1 MQILQNVLHSLT
13 KRKKQAGKVTVTAAV
28 AAVFIAVI
36 VVSANGILSYQ
47 KAVTKKTFGGWFIM
61 ENSSNGTQSEELKT
75 HPYLAGSGKA
85 VNTAV
90 YSVSELSST
99 EIKIGYMDS
108 MAAQLASLTLLK
120 GAMPQN
126 NDEIAVERHTLETL
140 GYSEELGQTI
150 TVSYPDKNN
159 KTSIYEKQLAVR
171 EYTLTGVLED
181 YAAYWDSGSYMPV
194 MLVTQIEAENYA
206 QTESVT
212 TLYALNEDIHTAD
225 YRQIYQG
232 MYKVSTADTKL
243 IYNSKTYDSHE
254 TDFGKMSIYA
264 GCFAL
269 AAGIFV
275 TAAVL
280 WTYQRERRTAYR
292 QFERMGMTC
301 FCRAWYQLT
310 ELCVL
315 IVPAAVVGTAAG
327 IGIVWL
333 ILWILLQR
341 QNAQAQLTLTAFGS
355 VAAWTAVFCVITALW
370 GLYAAQRV
378 DREKQKQKKKLSV
391 WTMRYGQ
398 HVIKAGF
405 TGIVVLAVLVCTQ
418 KMSAVQKAYTHEK
431 RQPDLMITPDGIIDE
446 GNSDTA
452 SESSGTTSSET
463 VLDGEKVMMDYKYDT
478 GKMRVIHGLPQS
490 LTAYIGQ
497 MSGIDKTDTALVQ
510 NWMVLYYKTKN
521 DTEFYKQ
528 YIEENGLENFLN
540 KGVMKYEMP
549 AYSGTRTMTH
559 FVFSKFNGTRS
570 LDYYVAANRAVY
582 EELEDYI
589 DEEYRDYEAFER
601 GEQAVLVIQKGAA
614 GEYVDTCKAGD
625 TLSSSSDYFYWM
637 NNNHSSYAV
646 SELYQECADYMQKMR
661 FSTAEFDAVEEIL
674 SDMDDKQEDEIRQE
688 IQELPE
694 TLQEKILYRY
704 RAGKNIYKSENPVT
718 VAAVV
723 YLDEENETAFYEKF
737 PILKEMNAQEYW
749 IMPESVVYNRY
760 QLSAKRMCT
769 VMEKEY
775 DPEQY
780 RDLGQNVMTVS
791 YGLSALYQA
800 TDEVLRAYL
809 DSYGYSYAS
818 HFEENNV
825 YRIQYL
831 NQLFFYG
838 ITIAGILLLYGLIL
852 VVWSLFYL
860 QEQKKRIRL
869 LMELGMERSAIYTD
883 EMQNCSL
890 ATVPGAVMAGI
901 LFYAAGTVQGG
912 PALGSLQT
920 AGIAAAVAGTGLL
933 LTALIYVRI
942 GKSSL
947 TGADKWNRIQK

>member
-28 AAVFIAVI
+28 AGVFIAAI

-159 KTSIYEKQLAVR
+159 KTSIFEKQLTVR

-232 MYKVSTADTKL
+232 MYKASTADTKL

-254 TDFGKMSIYA
+254 TDFGKMSFYA

-292 QFERMGMTC
+292 QFERMGMTR

-378 DREKQKQKKKLSV
+378 DREKQKKKLSV

-431 RQPDLMITPDGIIDE
+431 RQPDLIITPDGIIDE

-570 LDYYVAANRAVY
+570 LDYYVAENRAVY

-625 TLSSSSDYFYWM
+625 TLSSSLDYFYWM

-646 SELYQECADYMQKMR
+646 SELYQEYADYMQKMR
-661 FSTAEFDAVEEIL
+661 FSTAEFDAAEEIL

-852 VVWSLFYL
+852 VVWSLVL
-860 QEQKKRIRL
+860 
-869 LMELGMERSAIYTD
+869 SA
-883 EMQNCSL
+883 
-890 ATVPGAVMAGI
+890 GAEKEDTS
-901 LFYAAGTVQGG
+901 FNGTWN
-912 PALGSLQT
+912 
-920 AGIAAAVAGTGLL
+920 
-933 LTALIYVRI
+933 
-942 GKSSL
+942 
-947 TGADKWNRIQK
+947 GAECHLYR

>member
-36 VVSANGILSYQ
+36 VVSAKGILSYQ

-75 HPYLAGSGKA
+75 HPYLAESGKA

-159 KTSIYEKQLAVR
+159 KTSIFEKQLTVR

-232 MYKVSTADTKL
+232 MYKASTADTKL

-254 TDFGKMSIYA
+254 MDFGKMSFYA

-292 QFERMGMTC
+292 QFERMGMTR

-418 KMSAVQKAYTHEK
+418 KMSAVQKAYIHEK
-431 RQPDLMITPDGIIDE
+431 RQPDLIITPDGIIDE

-646 SELYQECADYMQKMR
+646 SELYQEYSDYVRKMS
-661 FSTAEFDAVEEIL
+661 FSTAEFDAAQEIL

-737 PILKEMNAQEYW
+737 PMLKEMNAQEYW

-760 QLSAKRMCT
+760 QLSAKRMCM

-780 RDLGQNVMTVS
+780 RDLGHNVMTVS

-800 TDEVLRAYL
+800 TDEILRAYM
-809 DSYGYSYAS
+809 DSYGYSYVS

-825 YRIQYL
+825 YRIRYL
-831 NQLFFYG
+831 NRLLFYG
-838 ITIAGILLLYGLIL
+838 ITIIGILLLYGLIIT
-852 VVWSLFYL
+852 VWSLFYL
-860 QEQKKRIRL
+860 QEQKKRVCL
-869 LMELGMERSAIYTD
+869 LMELGMERQAVFAD
-883 EMQNCSL
+883 EMQNCCL
-890 ATVPGAVMAGI
+890 AMGAGALAAAGI
-901 LFYAAGTVQGG
+901 FMIVGVFTHS
-912 PALGSLQT
+912 PAIHILQT
-920 AGIAAAVAGTGLL
+920 AGIAVAIAGAGCLI
-933 LTALIYVRI
+933 TALIYVRI
-942 GKSSL
+942 GKSSQ

>member
-159 KTSIYEKQLAVR
+159 KTSIFEKQLTVR

-232 MYKVSTADTKL
+232 MYKASTADTKL

-254 TDFGKMSIYA
+254 TDFGKMSFYA

-292 QFERMGMTC
+292 QFERMGMTR

-315 IVPAAVVGTAAG
+315 IVPSAVVGTAAG

-378 DREKQKQKKKLSV
+378 DREKQKKKLSV

-431 RQPDLMITPDGIIDE
+431 RQPDLIITPDGIIDE

-570 LDYYVAANRAVY
+570 LDYYVAENRAVY

-625 TLSSSSDYFYWM
+625 TLSSSLDYFYWM

-646 SELYQECADYMQKMR
+646 SELYQEYADYMQKMR
-661 FSTAEFDAVEEIL
+661 FSTAEFDAAEEIL

-920 AGIAAAVAGTGLL
+920 AGIAAVVAGTGLL

-942 GKSSL
+942 GKSSQ

>member
-1 MQILQNVLHSLT
+1 
-13 KRKKQAGKVTVTAAV
+13 
-28 AAVFIAVI
+28 
-36 VVSANGILSYQ
+36 
-47 KAVTKKTFGGWFIM
+47 
-61 ENSSNGTQSEELKT
+61 
-75 HPYLAGSGKA
+75 
-85 VNTAV
+85 
-90 YSVSELSST
+90 
-99 EIKIGYMDS
+99 
-108 MAAQLASLTLLK
+108 
-120 GAMPQN
+120 
-126 NDEIAVERHTLETL
+126 
-140 GYSEELGQTI
+140 
-150 TVSYPDKNN
+150 
-159 KTSIYEKQLAVR
+159 
-171 EYTLTGVLED
+171 
-181 YAAYWDSGSYMPV
+181 
-194 MLVTQIEAENYA
+194 
-206 QTESVT
+206 
-212 TLYALNEDIHTAD
+212 
-225 YRQIYQG
+225 
-232 MYKVSTADTKL
+232 
-243 IYNSKTYDSHE
+243 
-254 TDFGKMSIYA
+254 
-264 GCFAL
+264 
-269 AAGIFV
+269 
-275 TAAVL
+275 
-280 WTYQRERRTAYR
+280 
-292 QFERMGMTC
+292 
-301 FCRAWYQLT
+301 
-310 ELCVL
+310 
-315 IVPAAVVGTAAG
+315 
-327 IGIVWL
+327 
-333 ILWILLQR
+333 
-341 QNAQAQLTLTAFGS
+341 
-355 VAAWTAVFCVITALW
+355 
-370 GLYAAQRV
+370 
-378 DREKQKQKKKLSV
+378 
-391 WTMRYGQ
+391 MRYGQ

-418 KMSAVQKAYTHEK
+418 KMSAVQKAYIHEK
-431 RQPDLMITPDGIIDE
+431 RQPDLIITPDGIIDE

-528 YIEENGLENFLN
+528 YVEENGLENFLN

-601 GEQAVLVIQKGAA
+601 GEQAVLVIQKGSA

-625 TLSSSSDYFYWM
+625 TLSSSLDYFYWM

-661 FSTAEFDAVEEIL
+661 FSTAEFDAAEEIL

-688 IQELPE
+688 IQELQE

-704 RAGKNIYKSENPVT
+704 RYSKNVYQSENPIT

-723 YLDEENETAFYEKF
+723 YLDEENEAAFYEKF
-737 PILKEMNAQEYW
+737 PILREMNAQEYW

-760 QLSAKRMCT
+760 QLFAKRMCT

-775 DPEQY
+775 DPAQY
-780 RDLGQNVMTVS
+780 QDLRENVVTVS

-800 TDEVLRAYL
+800 ADEVLRAYL
-809 DSYGYSYAS
+809 DSYGYSYVS

-860 QEQKKRIRL
+860 QEQKKRMRRFN
-869 LMELGMERSAIYTD
+869 GTW
-883 EMQNCSL
+883 N
-890 ATVPGAVMAGI
+890 GAECH
-901 LFYAAGTVQGG
+901 LY
-912 PALGSLQT
+912 
-920 AGIAAAVAGTGLL
+920 
-933 LTALIYVRI
+933 R
-942 GKSSL
+942 
-947 TGADKWNRIQK
+947 

>member
-159 KTSIYEKQLAVR
+159 KTSIFEKQLTVR

-232 MYKVSTADTKL
+232 MYKASTADTKL

-254 TDFGKMSIYA
+254 TDFGKMSFYA

-292 QFERMGMTC
+292 QFERMGMTR

-378 DREKQKQKKKLSV
+378 DREKQKKKLSV

-431 RQPDLMITPDGIIDE
+431 RQPDLIITPDGIIDE

-570 LDYYVAANRAVY
+570 LDYYVAENRAVY

-625 TLSSSSDYFYWM
+625 TLSSSLDYFYWM

-646 SELYQECADYMQKMR
+646 SELYQEYADYMQKMR
-661 FSTAEFDAVEEIL
+661 FSTAEFDAAEEIL

-920 AGIAAAVAGTGLL
+920 AGIDVEVVGTGLL
-933 LTALIYVRI
+933 ITEMIYIKI
-942 GKSSL
+942 GKRSHKV
-947 TGADKWNRIQK
+947 ADKCNRIQK

>member
-159 KTSIYEKQLAVR
+159 KTSIFEKQLTVR

-232 MYKVSTADTKL
+232 MYKASTADTKL

-254 TDFGKMSIYA
+254 TDFGKMSFYA

-292 QFERMGMTC
+292 QFERMGMTR

-378 DREKQKQKKKLSV
+378 DREKQKKKLSV

-431 RQPDLMITPDGIIDE
+431 RQPDLIITPDGIIDE

-570 LDYYVAANRAVY
+570 LDYYVVENRAVY

-625 TLSSSSDYFYWM
+625 TLSSSLDYFYWM

-646 SELYQECADYMQKMR
+646 SELYQEYADYMQKMR
-661 FSTAEFDAVEEIL
+661 FSTAEFDAAEEIL

-920 AGIAAAVAGTGLL
+920 AGIAAVVAGTGLL

-942 GKSSL
+942 GKSSQ

>member
-159 KTSIYEKQLAVR
+159 KTSIFEKQLTVR

-232 MYKVSTADTKL
+232 MYKASTADTKL

-254 TDFGKMSIYA
+254 TDFGKMSFYA

-292 QFERMGMTC
+292 QFERMGMTR

-378 DREKQKQKKKLSV
+378 DREKQKKKLSV

-431 RQPDLMITPDGIIDE
+431 RQPDLIITPDGIIDE

-570 LDYYVAANRAVY
+570 LDYYVAENRAVY

-625 TLSSSSDYFYWM
+625 TLSSSLDYFYWM

-646 SELYQECADYMQKMR
+646 SELYQEYADYMQKMR
-661 FSTAEFDAVEEIL
+661 FSTAEFDAAEEIL

-852 VVWSLFYL
+852 VVWSLVL
-860 QEQKKRIRL
+860 
-869 LMELGMERSAIYTD
+869 SA
-883 EMQNCSL
+883 
-890 ATVPGAVMAGI
+890 GAEKEDTS
-901 LFYAAGTVQGG
+901 FNGTWN
-912 PALGSLQT
+912 
-920 AGIAAAVAGTGLL
+920 
-933 LTALIYVRI
+933 
-942 GKSSL
+942 
-947 TGADKWNRIQK
+947 GAECHLYR

>member
-1 MQILQNVLHSLT
+1 MQSFQNVLHSLA
-13 KRKKQAGKVTVTAAV
+13 KRKKQAGKVPATAAAV
-28 AAVFIAVI
+28 AVFIAVL
-36 VVSANGILSYQ
+36 VVSADGISGYQ
-47 KAVTKKTFGGWFIM
+47 KVVTKKTFGGWFIM
-61 ENSSNGTQSEELKT
+61 ENSSVGTKSEELKN
-75 HPYLAGSGKA
+75 HPYLTRSGTA

-90 YSVSELSST
+90 YTDSVLSST
-99 EIKIGYMDS
+99 DIKIGYMDS
-108 MAAQLASLTLLK
+108 EAVQLSSLTLMK
-120 GAMPQN
+120 GEMPHSK
-126 NDEIAVERHTLETL
+126 DEIAVQRHTLETL

-150 TVSYPDKNN
+150 TVFYSDKNN
-159 KTSIYEKQLAVR
+159 KTSIYEKQIELR
-171 EYTLTGVLED
+171 EYKLTGVLED
-181 YAAYWDSGSYMPV
+181 YASYWDGGSYMPV
-194 MLVTQIEAENYA
+194 MLITQEEAESYE
-206 QTESVT
+206 QTASVT
-212 TLYALNEDIHTAD
+212 TLYALNENIHTTD
-225 YRQIYQG
+225 YRQVYQG
-232 MYKVSTADTKL
+232 MYAASTADTKL
-243 IYNSKTYDSHE
+243 IYNSKVYDSHG
-254 TDFGKMSIYA
+254 TDFGKMASYA

-275 TAAVL
+275 TAAVI
-280 WTYQRERRTAYR
+280 WTYQRERQAAYR
-292 QFERMGMTC
+292 QFDRMGVSLLY
-301 FCRAWYQLT
+301 RIRYQFI

-315 IVPAAVVGTAAG
+315 MIPAAVAGTAAG
-327 IGIVWL
+327 VGIVWL
-333 ILWILLQR
+333 VLWILLQR

-355 VAAWTAVFCVITALW
+355 VAAWTACFCIITVLW
-370 GLYAAQRV
+370 GLFAAQKAG
-378 DREKQKQKKKLSV
+378 REKQKKKLAV

-418 KMSAVQKAYTHEK
+418 KMSAVQKAYIHEK
-431 RQPDLMITPDGIIDE
+431 RQPDLIITPDGIIDE

-528 YIEENGLENFLN
+528 YVEENGLENFLN

-661 FSTAEFDAVEEIL
+661 FSTAEFDAAEEIL

-694 TLQEKILYRY
+694 MLQEKILYRY
-704 RAGKNIYKSENPVT
+704 RDSKNVYQSENPIT

-723 YLDEENETAFYEKF
+723 YLDEENEAAFYEKF
-737 PILKEMNAQEYW
+737 PILREMNAQEYW

-775 DPEQY
+775 DPAQY
-780 RDLGQNVMTVS
+780 QDLRENVVTVS

-800 TDEVLRAYL
+800 ADEVLRAYL
-809 DSYGYSYAS
+809 DSYGYSYVS

-838 ITIAGILLLYGLIL
+838 ITIAGVLVLYGLIL

-860 QEQKKRIRL
+860 QEQKGRTRL
-869 LMELGMERSAIYTD
+869 LMELGMERSAIYAD

-942 GKSSL
+942 GKSSQ

>member
-1 MQILQNVLHSLT
+1 
-13 KRKKQAGKVTVTAAV
+13 
-28 AAVFIAVI
+28 
-36 VVSANGILSYQ
+36 
-47 KAVTKKTFGGWFIM
+47 
-61 ENSSNGTQSEELKT
+61 
-75 HPYLAGSGKA
+75 
-85 VNTAV
+85 
-90 YSVSELSST
+90 
-99 EIKIGYMDS
+99 
-108 MAAQLASLTLLK
+108 
-120 GAMPQN
+120 
-126 NDEIAVERHTLETL
+126 
-140 GYSEELGQTI
+140 
-150 TVSYPDKNN
+150 
-159 KTSIYEKQLAVR
+159 
-171 EYTLTGVLED
+171 
-181 YAAYWDSGSYMPV
+181 
-194 MLVTQIEAENYA
+194 
-206 QTESVT
+206 
-212 TLYALNEDIHTAD
+212 
-225 YRQIYQG
+225 
-232 MYKVSTADTKL
+232 
-243 IYNSKTYDSHE
+243 
-254 TDFGKMSIYA
+254 
-264 GCFAL
+264 
-269 AAGIFV
+269 
-275 TAAVL
+275 
-280 WTYQRERRTAYR
+280 
-292 QFERMGMTC
+292 
-301 FCRAWYQLT
+301 
-310 ELCVL
+310 
-315 IVPAAVVGTAAG
+315 
-327 IGIVWL
+327 
-333 ILWILLQR
+333 
-341 QNAQAQLTLTAFGS
+341 
-355 VAAWTAVFCVITALW
+355 
-370 GLYAAQRV
+370 
-378 DREKQKQKKKLSV
+378 
-391 WTMRYGQ
+391 
-398 HVIKAGF
+398 
-405 TGIVVLAVLVCTQ
+405 
-418 KMSAVQKAYTHEK
+418 
-431 RQPDLMITPDGIIDE
+431 
-446 GNSDTA
+446 
-452 SESSGTTSSET
+452 
-463 VLDGEKVMMDYKYDT
+463 
-478 GKMRVIHGLPQS
+478 MRVIHGLPQS

-570 LDYYVAANRAVY
+570 LDYYVAENRAVY

-661 FSTAEFDAVEEIL
+661 FSTAEFDAAEEIL

-704 RAGKNIYKSENPVT
+704 RAGKNMYKSENPVT

-933 LTALIYVRI
+933 LTALIYVKI
-942 GKSSL
+942 GKSGK
-947 TGADKWNRIQK
+947 TGADRWNKMGK

>member
-1 MQILQNVLHSLT
+1 M
-13 KRKKQAGKVTVTAAV
+13 
-28 AAVFIAVI
+28 
-36 VVSANGILSYQ
+36 
-47 KAVTKKTFGGWFIM
+47 
-61 ENSSNGTQSEELKT
+61 
-75 HPYLAGSGKA
+75 
-85 VNTAV
+85 
-90 YSVSELSST
+90 
-99 EIKIGYMDS
+99 
-108 MAAQLASLTLLK
+108 
-120 GAMPQN
+120 
-126 NDEIAVERHTLETL
+126 
-140 GYSEELGQTI
+140 
-150 TVSYPDKNN
+150 
-159 KTSIYEKQLAVR
+159 
-171 EYTLTGVLED
+171 
-181 YAAYWDSGSYMPV
+181 
-194 MLVTQIEAENYA
+194 
-206 QTESVT
+206 
-212 TLYALNEDIHTAD
+212 
-225 YRQIYQG
+225 
-232 MYKVSTADTKL
+232 
-243 IYNSKTYDSHE
+243 
-254 TDFGKMSIYA
+254 
-264 GCFAL
+264 
-269 AAGIFV
+269 
-275 TAAVL
+275 
-280 WTYQRERRTAYR
+280 
-292 QFERMGMTC
+292 
-301 FCRAWYQLT
+301 
-310 ELCVL
+310 
-315 IVPAAVVGTAAG
+315 
-327 IGIVWL
+327 
-333 ILWILLQR
+333 
-341 QNAQAQLTLTAFGS
+341 
-355 VAAWTAVFCVITALW
+355 
-370 GLYAAQRV
+370 
-378 DREKQKQKKKLSV
+378 
-391 WTMRYGQ
+391 
-398 HVIKAGF
+398 
-405 TGIVVLAVLVCTQ
+405 LAVLVCTQ
-418 KMSAVQKAYTHEK
+418 KMSAVQKAYIHEK
-431 RQPDLMITPDGIIDE
+431 RQPDLIITPDGIIDE

-661 FSTAEFDAVEEIL
+661 FSTAEFDAAEEIL

-780 RDLGQNVMTVS
+780 RDLGQNVMMVS

-809 DSYGYSYAS
+809 DSYGYSYVS

-890 ATVPGAVMAGI
+890 ATVTGTVMAGI

-920 AGIAAAVAGTGLL
+920 AGIAAAIAGTGLL
-933 LTALIYVRI
+933 LTALIYVKI
-942 GKSSL
+942 WKSGK
-947 TGADKWNRIQK
+947 TGADRWNKMGK

>member
-1 MQILQNVLHSLT
+1 MQSLQNVLHSLV
-13 KRKKQAGKVTVTAAV
+13 KRKKQAGKVAATAAA

-85 VNTAV
+85 VNTAA

-99 EIKIGYMDS
+99 DIKIGYMDS

-159 KTSIYEKQLAVR
+159 KTSIYEKQLTVR

-232 MYKVSTADTKL
+232 MYKASTADTKL

-254 TDFGKMSIYA
+254 TDFGKMSFYA

-292 QFERMGMTC
+292 QFERMGMTR

-341 QNAQAQLTLTAFGS
+341 QNAQAQLTLTAFSS

-418 KMSAVQKAYTHEK
+418 KMSAVQNAYTHEK

-661 FSTAEFDAVEEIL
+661 FSTAEFDAAEEIL

-760 QLSAKRMCT
+760 QSAAKRMCT

-775 DPEQY
+775 DPAQY
-780 RDLGQNVMTVS
+780 QDLRENVIAVS
-791 YGLSALYQA
+791 YGLSTLYQA

-809 DSYGYSYAS
+809 DSYGYSYVS

-825 YRIQYL
+825 YRIRYL

-838 ITIAGILLLYGLIL
+838 ITIIGILLLYGLIL
-852 VVWSLFYL
+852 AVWSLFYL
-860 QEQKKRIRL
+860 QEHKKRVCF
-869 LMELGMERSAIYTD
+869 LMELGMERQAVIAD
-883 EMQNCSL
+883 EMQNCCL
-890 ATVPGAVMAGI
+890 AMGTGALAAAGI
-901 LFYAAGTVQGG
+901 FMIVGVFTHS
-912 PALGSLQT
+912 PAIHILQT
-920 AGIAAAVAGTGLL
+920 AGIAVTVAGAGCLI
-933 LTALIYVRI
+933 TALIYVRI
-942 GKSSL
+942 GKSSQ
-947 TGADKWNRIQK
+947 TGADKWNRTQK

>member
-1 MQILQNVLHSLT
+1 M
-13 KRKKQAGKVTVTAAV
+13 
-28 AAVFIAVI
+28 
-36 VVSANGILSYQ
+36 
-47 KAVTKKTFGGWFIM
+47 
-61 ENSSNGTQSEELKT
+61 
-75 HPYLAGSGKA
+75 
-85 VNTAV
+85 
-90 YSVSELSST
+90 
-99 EIKIGYMDS
+99 
-108 MAAQLASLTLLK
+108 
-120 GAMPQN
+120 
-126 NDEIAVERHTLETL
+126 
-140 GYSEELGQTI
+140 
-150 TVSYPDKNN
+150 
-159 KTSIYEKQLAVR
+159 
-171 EYTLTGVLED
+171 
-181 YAAYWDSGSYMPV
+181 
-194 MLVTQIEAENYA
+194 
-206 QTESVT
+206 
-212 TLYALNEDIHTAD
+212 
-225 YRQIYQG
+225 
-232 MYKVSTADTKL
+232 
-243 IYNSKTYDSHE
+243 
-254 TDFGKMSIYA
+254 
-264 GCFAL
+264 
-269 AAGIFV
+269 
-275 TAAVL
+275 
-280 WTYQRERRTAYR
+280 
-292 QFERMGMTC
+292 
-301 FCRAWYQLT
+301 
-310 ELCVL
+310 
-315 IVPAAVVGTAAG
+315 
-327 IGIVWL
+327 
-333 ILWILLQR
+333 
-341 QNAQAQLTLTAFGS
+341 
-355 VAAWTAVFCVITALW
+355 
-370 GLYAAQRV
+370 
-378 DREKQKQKKKLSV
+378 
-391 WTMRYGQ
+391 
-398 HVIKAGF
+398 
-405 TGIVVLAVLVCTQ
+405 LAVLVCTQ

-431 RQPDLMITPDGIIDE
+431 RQPDLIITPEGIIDE
-446 GNSDTA
+446 GNSNTA

-463 VLDGEKVMMDYKYDT
+463 VLDGEKVMLDYKYDT

-661 FSTAEFDAVEEIL
+661 FSTAEFDAAEEIL

-704 RAGKNIYKSENPVT
+704 RDGKNMYKSENPVT

-737 PILKEMNAQEYW
+737 PILREMNAQEYW

-775 DPEQY
+775 DPAQY
-780 RDLGQNVMTVS
+780 QDLRENVVTVS

-800 TDEVLRAYL
+800 ADEVLRAYL
-809 DSYGYSYAS
+809 DSYGYSYVS

-860 QEQKKRIRL
+860 QEQKKRMRL

-883 EMQNCSL
+883 EIQNCSL

-942 GKSSL
+942 GKSSQ

>member
-28 AAVFIAVI
+28 AAVFIAAI

-254 TDFGKMSIYA
+254 TDFGKMSFYA

-292 QFERMGMTC
+292 QFERMGMTR

-378 DREKQKQKKKLSV
+378 DREKQKQKKKLAV

-418 KMSAVQKAYTHEK
+418 KMSAVQKAYIHEK
-431 RQPDLMITPDGIIDE
+431 RQPDLIITPDGIIDE

-528 YIEENGLENFLN
+528 YVEENGLENFLN

-625 TLSSSSDYFYWM
+625 TLSSSLDYFYWM

-661 FSTAEFDAVEEIL
+661 FSTAGIC
-674 SDMDDKQEDEIRQE
+674 
-688 IQELPE
+688 
-694 TLQEKILYRY
+694 
-704 RAGKNIYKSENPVT
+704 
-718 VAAVV
+718 
-723 YLDEENETAFYEKF
+723 
-737 PILKEMNAQEYW
+737 
-749 IMPESVVYNRY
+749 
-760 QLSAKRMCT
+760 AK
-769 VMEKEY
+769 
-775 DPEQY
+775 
-780 RDLGQNVMTVS
+780 G
-791 YGLSALYQA
+791 
-800 TDEVLRAYL
+800 
-809 DSYGYSYAS
+809 
-818 HFEENNV
+818 
-825 YRIQYL
+825 
-831 NQLFFYG
+831 
-838 ITIAGILLLYGLIL
+838 
-852 VVWSLFYL
+852 
-860 QEQKKRIRL
+860 
-869 LMELGMERSAIYTD
+869 
-883 EMQNCSL
+883 
-890 ATVPGAVMAGI
+890 
-901 LFYAAGTVQGG
+901 
-912 PALGSLQT
+912 
-920 AGIAAAVAGTGLL
+920 
-933 LTALIYVRI
+933 
-942 GKSSL
+942 
-947 TGADKWNRIQK
+947 

>member
-159 KTSIYEKQLAVR
+159 KTSIFEKQLTVR

-232 MYKVSTADTKL
+232 MYKASTADTKL

-254 TDFGKMSIYA
+254 TDFGKMSFYA

-292 QFERMGMTC
+292 QFERMGMTR

-378 DREKQKQKKKLSV
+378 DREKQKKKLSV

-431 RQPDLMITPDGIIDE
+431 RQPDLIITPDGIIDE

-570 LDYYVAANRAVY
+570 LDYYVAENRAVY

-625 TLSSSSDYFYWM
+625 TLSSSLDYFYWM

-646 SELYQECADYMQKMR
+646 SELYQEYADYMQKMR
-661 FSTAEFDAVEEIL
+661 FSTAEFDAAEEIL

-920 AGIAAAVAGTGLL
+920 AGIAAVVAGTGLL

-942 GKSSL
+942 GKSSQ

>member
-159 KTSIYEKQLAVR
+159 KTSIFEKQLTVR

-232 MYKVSTADTKL
+232 MYKASTADTKL

-254 TDFGKMSIYA
+254 TDFGKMSFYA

-292 QFERMGMTC
+292 QFERMGMTR

-378 DREKQKQKKKLSV
+378 DREKQKKKLSV

-431 RQPDLMITPDGIIDE
+431 RQPDLIITPDGIIDE

-570 LDYYVAANRAVY
+570 LDYYVAENRAVY

-625 TLSSSSDYFYWM
+625 TLSSSLDYFYWM

-646 SELYQECADYMQKMR
+646 SELYQEYADYMQKMR
-661 FSTAEFDAVEEIL
+661 FSTAEFDAAEEIL

-838 ITIAGILLLYGLIL
+838 ITIAGILFT
-852 VVWSLFYL
+852 VWIDSG
-860 QEQKKRIRL
+860 
-869 LMELGMERSAIYTD
+869 GMESVLSA
-883 EMQNCSL
+883 
-890 ATVPGAVMAGI
+890 GAEKEDTS
-901 LFYAAGTVQGG
+901 FNGTWN
-912 PALGSLQT
+912 
-920 AGIAAAVAGTGLL
+920 
-933 LTALIYVRI
+933 
-942 GKSSL
+942 
-947 TGADKWNRIQK
+947 GAECHLYR

>member
-1 MQILQNVLHSLT
+1 
-13 KRKKQAGKVTVTAAV
+13 
-28 AAVFIAVI
+28 
-36 VVSANGILSYQ
+36 
-47 KAVTKKTFGGWFIM
+47 
-61 ENSSNGTQSEELKT
+61 
-75 HPYLAGSGKA
+75 
-85 VNTAV
+85 
-90 YSVSELSST
+90 
-99 EIKIGYMDS
+99 
-108 MAAQLASLTLLK
+108 
-120 GAMPQN
+120 
-126 NDEIAVERHTLETL
+126 
-140 GYSEELGQTI
+140 
-150 TVSYPDKNN
+150 
-159 KTSIYEKQLAVR
+159 
-171 EYTLTGVLED
+171 
-181 YAAYWDSGSYMPV
+181 
-194 MLVTQIEAENYA
+194 
-206 QTESVT
+206 
-212 TLYALNEDIHTAD
+212 
-225 YRQIYQG
+225 
-232 MYKVSTADTKL
+232 
-243 IYNSKTYDSHE
+243 
-254 TDFGKMSIYA
+254 
-264 GCFAL
+264 
-269 AAGIFV
+269 
-275 TAAVL
+275 
-280 WTYQRERRTAYR
+280 
-292 QFERMGMTC
+292 
-301 FCRAWYQLT
+301 
-310 ELCVL
+310 
-315 IVPAAVVGTAAG
+315 
-327 IGIVWL
+327 
-333 ILWILLQR
+333 
-341 QNAQAQLTLTAFGS
+341 
-355 VAAWTAVFCVITALW
+355 
-370 GLYAAQRV
+370 
-378 DREKQKQKKKLSV
+378 
-391 WTMRYGQ
+391 
-398 HVIKAGF
+398 
-405 TGIVVLAVLVCTQ
+405 
-418 KMSAVQKAYTHEK
+418 MSAVQKAYIHEK
-431 RQPDLMITPDGIIDE
+431 RQPDLIITPDGIIDE

-661 FSTAEFDAVEEIL
+661 FSTAEFDAAEEIL

-860 QEQKKRIRL
+860 QEQKKRMRL

-942 GKSSL
+942 GKSSQ